1 MAWICPYCGK
11 ENQCDD
17 RIGMKEPRCV
27 RCGKEKTDLEAV
39 QLKAMAK
46 KAEATKAMETLR
58 NQIAHIDEQ
67 IGDFEGEIA
76 DLSSMRDS
84 VMEELQ
90 GWIEE
95 ESRIDGKLET
105 LKAANAGE
113 RIISADQ
120 TALGTFAKEGV

>member
-17 RIGMKEPRCV
+17 RIGRHEPRCV
-27 RCGKEKTDLEAV
+27 RCGKEKTTLEAV
-39 QLKAMAK
+39 QLKARAR

-58 NQIAHIDEQ
+58 KQIAFIDEQ
-67 IGDFEGEIA
+67 IGDLEEEIVE
-76 DLSSMRDS
+76 LSSRRDS

-95 ESRIDGKLET
+95 ETRIDEKLES

-120 TALGTFAKEGV
+120 TALGAFAKEGV